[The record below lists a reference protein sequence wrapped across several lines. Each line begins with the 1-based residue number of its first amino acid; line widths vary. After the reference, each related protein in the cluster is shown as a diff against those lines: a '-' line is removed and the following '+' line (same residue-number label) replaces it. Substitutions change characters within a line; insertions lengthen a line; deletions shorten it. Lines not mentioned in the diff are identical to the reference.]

1 MALEKDFVSNTAL
14 LQWLKNGKKSVDNK
28 GTFGALL
35 TDLSKAFD
43 CIPYE
48 LLIAKLTAYR
58 FDLKALKFIYS
69 YINNRKK
76 KVRINEKCSRRGE
89 LLFGVPQRSILYRLL
104 FIIFLCDLFHFE
116 KYIDAAGYADS
127 NTPQS
132 ADYNIENTVLSLE
145 SFSARLF
152 NWSQQKAKVNPDKCN
167 LLLSLNQNKLANI
180 NDNATHNSYSEKL
193 LEITID
199 RNLEFDIHV
208 NNLCQKASQKLNP
221 LTLIES
227 LMDLGKRRSVMKTFI
242 SSHFNYWPPV

>member
-76 KVRINEKCSRRGE
+76 K
-89 LLFGVPQRSILYRLL
+89 
-104 FIIFLCDLFHFE
+104 
-116 KYIDAAGYADS
+116 
-127 NTPQS
+127 
-132 ADYNIENTVLSLE
+132 LE
-145 SFSARLF
+145 
-152 NWSQQKAKVNPDKCN
+152 
-167 LLLSLNQNKLANI
+167 
-180 NDNATHNSYSEKL
+180 
-193 LEITID
+193 
-199 RNLEFDIHV
+199 
-208 NNLCQKASQKLNP
+208 
-221 LTLIES
+221 
-227 LMDLGKRRSVMKTFI
+227 
-242 SSHFNYWPPV
+242 